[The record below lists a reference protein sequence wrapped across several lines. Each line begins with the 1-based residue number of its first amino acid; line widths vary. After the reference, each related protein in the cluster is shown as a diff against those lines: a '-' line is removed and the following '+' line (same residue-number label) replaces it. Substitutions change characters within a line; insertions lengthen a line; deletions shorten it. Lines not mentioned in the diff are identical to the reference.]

1 MIEQHILTELSEV
14 VGKDC
19 LLTSPEDLICYS
31 YDGTFAEHT
40 PDAVVSPSSTEQVS
54 SVLEIAHREG
64 IAVVPR
70 GMASG
75 LAAGTVPFGGGLVLN
90 LTRMNHIVEI
100 DHENLTATAQA
111 GVITAD
117 LAAAAEAEGLFY
129 PPDPASIRQAS
140 LGGNVACNA
149 GGPRCLKYGVTGDY
163 VMSLQAVLADGR
175 VLHTGNKCIK
185 DVTGYDLVHLLVGS
199 EGTLAVITEVTVRL
213 IPKPQTKRTALA
225 IFADMGEAS
234 QIVNHILL
242 AGVLPATLEIIDET
256 AINCVEE
263 YLHSGLDC
271 TAEAMLIVETD
282 GDPETAARDI
292 ETVARVCRQGGAR
305 DVQIAQDEAESEELW
320 RARRSVSP
328 SLGRVRP
335 NKLGEDIVVPRAAI
349 PEMVRRIKRTS
360 LKYDLPIVIF
370 GHAGDGN
377 LHPNILF
384 DKRDEDEWHRVEAAV
399 GELFAAA
406 VDLGG
411 TLSGEHGV
419 GVLKLPY
426 LESALGPLAIEVMR
440 AIKHALDPKGILN
453 PGKVLPPFTPA
464 SAKATTVQENP
475 AIGQK

>member
-1 MIEQHILTELSEV
+1 MIEQHVLTELEGA
-14 VGKDC
+14 VGKDY
-19 LLTSPEDLICYS
+19 LLTSPEDMVCYS

-40 PDAVVSPSSTEQVS
+40 PDAVVSPDSTEQVS
-54 SVLEIAHREG
+54 AVLKIAHREG
-64 IAVVPR
+64 IAIVPR

-90 LTRMNHIVEI
+90 LTRMNRILEI

-111 GVITAD
+111 GVITAN
-117 LAAAAEAEGLFY
+117 LAAEAEAAGLFY
-129 PPDPASIRQAS
+129 PPDPASIRQS
-140 LGGNVACNA
+140 TLGGNVACNS

-185 DVTGYDLVHLLVGS
+185 DVTGYDLVRLLVGS
-199 EGTLAVITEVTVRL
+199 EGTLAVITEITVRL
-213 IPKPQTKRTALA
+213 LPKPQAKRTALA
-225 IFADMGEAS
+225 IFDDMDGAS
-234 QIVNHILL
+234 QVVNDILL

-256 AINCVEE
+256 AINCVEA

-292 ETVARVCRQGGAR
+292 ETVAHVCRKGGAK
-305 DVQIAQDEAESEELW
+305 DVQIAGNDAESEDLW

-349 PEMVRRIKRTS
+349 PEMVRRIKRIS
-360 LKYDLPIVIF
+360 LEHDLPIVIF

-406 VDLGG
+406 LALGG

-419 GVLKLPY
+419 GVLKRPY
-426 LESALGPLAIEVMR
+426 LESALGPLAIELMR
-440 AIKHALDPKGILN
+440 GIKCAFDPKGILN
-453 PGKVLPPFTPA
+453 PGKVLPPLPA
-464 SAKATTVQENP
+464 EAAT
-475 AIGQK
+475 A